1 MLRSTPL
8 TPARPSGALADRANF
23 RDRRVLWHN
32 GRLSTARPCIVAIP
46 PGGRTREAKPVPG
59 IPPGSLNCSVHT
71 QEKSL
76 SWL

>member
-1 MLRSTPL
+1 M
-8 TPARPSGALADRANF
+8 
-23 RDRRVLWHN
+23 LWHN